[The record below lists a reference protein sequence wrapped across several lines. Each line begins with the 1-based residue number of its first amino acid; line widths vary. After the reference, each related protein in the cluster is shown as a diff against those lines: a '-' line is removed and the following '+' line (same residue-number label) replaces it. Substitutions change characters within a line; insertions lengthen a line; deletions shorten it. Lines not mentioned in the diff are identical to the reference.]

1 MSHTLQPTPG
11 FELPL
16 LNLRDFAEGSAADRQ
31 RFVAQLRAAS
41 HDPGFF
47 LLSGWALD
55 DAEGELAQ
63 AERILHWSRRFFALP
78 AADKQAVAMVHSPQY
93 RGYTVAGAE
102 ITRGERDWREQ
113 FDTGAERPLWPA
125 GPDTPGAPDW
135 ARLQGPNQWPAA
147 LPGLRPVVLAW
158 QDLLTR
164 AATVLLRALALAL
177 GQPED
182 AFARAFAG
190 TPVQHLKLVRYP
202 GRAEGQSDQGVGP
215 HKDAGCLT
223 LLLQGPG
230 AGLQVQPPGRSDWIA
245 VPPRD
250 GTLVINLG
258 EVLEIVSNGYL
269 RATLH
274 RVVSPELTRERHSV
288 AFFLSPRLDAVLP
301 PLVLPPELAAA
312 ARGVEQD
319 PRNPLIAHTGQN
331 LLKGR
336 LRSHP
341 DVTARHHADLVAQP
355 LSAAES
361 DT

>member
-1 MSHTLQPTPG
+1 MNQTLHPTPG

-16 LNLRDFAEGSAADRQ
+16 LNLRDFAEGSPAGRE
-31 RFVAQLRAAS
+31 RFVTRLREAS
-41 HDPGFF
+41 HGPGFF
-47 LLSGWALD
+47 QLAGWALD
-55 DAEGELAQ
+55 DPEGELAQ
-63 AERILHWSRRFFALP
+63 AGRILHWSRAFFALSP
-78 AADKQAVAMVHSPQY
+78 ADKQAVAMVNSPQY
-93 RGYTVAGAE
+93 RGYTLAGAE

-113 FDTGAERPLWPA
+113 FDTGAERAPWPA
-125 GPDTPGAPDW
+125 GADTPDW
-135 ARLQGPNQWPAA
+135 TRLQGPNQWPEA

-164 AATVLLRALALAL
+164 AAVVLLRALALAL

-182 AFARAFAG
+182 AFAQAFAG

-202 GRAEGQSDQGVGP
+202 GRVEGESDQGVGP

-250 GTLVINLG
+250 GTLVVNLG

-301 PLVLPPELAAA
+301 PLQLPPALAAA

-319 PRNPLIAHTGQN
+319 PRNPLIAHTGLN

-341 DVTARHHADLVAQP
+341 DVTARHHADLAG
-355 LSAAES
+355 
-361 DT
+361 